1 MGLQVNLYKNN
12 NSKSKGYNMIYAR
25 AENQK
30 PMTTEGLAEHMHDHN
45 SPYDEGIILG
55 VLKQMTRCIR
65 ELILDGKPVKLTD
78 LCIFKAAVTSGP
90 AASYLAYDLGKDVK
104 NVRLSCIS
112 CAKYTRSEMKKAAKL
127 SYTSL
132 AQSLRDAE
140 AEQQEDDD
148 DDNP

>member
-112 CAKYTRSEMKKAAKL
+112 CAKYTRFHITNL
-127 SYTSL
+127 FRRL
-132 AQSLRDAE
+132 LQVFG
-140 AEQQEDDD
+140 QV
-148 DDNP
+148 